1 MGFAGPDYEVV
12 KTDEKGQLKR
22 ERVRLWYVA
31 LTRACDLLLLP
42 RQNERVQNDW
52 FSLLDADLTQLPT
65 FNAAEISPKI
75 ASTELR
81 ALSRIVTNPRYSWR
95 SINHLSP
102 GQYRPSEGDVRVPV
116 KSAKIQTEPLPTFL
130 SEHHL
135 DELRAKSGICRYARR
150 NPYAL
155 RSRFLFALRQPAR
168 RPLQDAPSRRDE
180 CVLMTR
186 GKGPNRRV
194 KRL

>member
-1 MGFAGPDYEVV
+1 MALSRSAS
-12 KTDEKGQLKR
+12 TCLRR
-22 ERVRLWYVA
+22 ETIA
-31 LTRACDLLLLP
+31 P
-42 RQNERVQNDW
+42 
-52 FSLLDADLTQLPT
+52 PT
-65 FNAAEISPKI
+65 FVEISPKI

-102 GQYRPSEGDVRVPV
+102 GQYRPSEGDARVPV
-116 KSAKIQTEPLPTFL
+116 KSAKIQTETLPTFL
-130 SEHHL
+130 SERHL

-194 KRL
+194 KRPGLRGRRNRRRLLSSTPFQSSSGERRFDPSLAPG